1 MKAPGS
7 IIYLIGFMGSG
18 KSTVGKKL
26 AAGLEWSFID
36 LDERIELETG
46 MKISEIFFK
55 KGEPYFR
62 EIESSH
68 LHSLVTETN
77 TVVSTGGGTPCFEN
91 NMKFMI
97 ETGLTIYLKMTA
109 GQLKNRLSGSSGK
122 RPLIKDVS
130 KIELMGYIEEK
141 LAERENWYNRAA
153 IIVDGFNIDNTFLLS
168 LVKKW
173 IDN

>member
-1 MKAPGS
+1 
-7 IIYLIGFMGSG
+7 
-18 KSTVGKKL
+18 
-26 AAGLEWSFID
+26 
-36 LDERIELETG
+36 
-46 MKISEIFFK
+46 
-55 KGEPYFR
+55 
-62 EIESSH
+62 
-68 LHSLVTETN
+68 
-77 TVVSTGGGTPCFEN
+77 
-91 NMKFMI
+91 MKFMI

-122 RPLIKDVS
+122 RPLIKDIS
-130 KIELMGYIEEK
+130 KIELIGYIEEK